1 MPNKKYK
8 LDPESL
14 KYHEVDSKRQKF
26 LKALLTQVVATIF
39 IAGILYIGFSY
50 FIETSEQKKL
60 KRENKKLEEQYKYLN
75 NKYQQTEKVINE
87 LIERDKNIYRAIFE
101 SEPPGSSDNKIDF
114 SLYDSLSNADLVKI
128 NSLHLTN
135 VLRNSKKSK
144 KLYKDILS
152 DIPEDIESLQKIP
165 AIQPIPNKDLKQ
177 VIYGYGK
184 RIDPV
189 YKTPVFHSGVDFA
202 APIGTQVYATADGKV
217 TQANQRIRGLGK
229 HIEINHGNDFITIY
243 AHLSEMTVH
252 YGEKVKRGQIIGY
265 VGNSGKSLVSHLH
278 YEVHFKNE
286 PVNPI
291 HFFFLELSPEKYS
304 KIIKASSRGG
314 ISLD

>member
-1 MPNKKYK
+1 MSNKKYK
-8 LDPESL
+8 FDPESL
-14 KYHEVDSKRQKF
+14 KYHEVDTKKQKI
-26 LKALLTQVVATIF
+26 LKAILTQIVATVF

-50 FIETSEQKKL
+50 FIETPEQKRL
-60 KRENKKLEEQYKYLN
+60 KRENQKLEEQYKYLSK
-75 NKYQQTEKVINE
+75 KYLQTEKVINE

-101 SEPPGSSDNKIDF
+101 SEPPSDSDNKIDF

-135 VLRNSKKSK
+135 VLKNSKKSK
-144 KLYKDILS
+144 NIYNEIISGLPD
-152 DIPEDIESLQKIP
+152 DIEELRKIP

-177 VIYGYGK
+177 VIYGFGK

-189 YKTPVFHSGVDFA
+189 YKTSVFHSGVDFA
-202 APIGTQVYATADGKV
+202 APIGTQVFATADGRV

-229 HIEINHGNDFITIY
+229 HIEINHGNDFVTIY
-243 AHLSEMTVH
+243 AHLSEMSVH
-252 YGEKVKRGQIIGY
+252 AGETVKRGQVIGF

-278 YEVHFKNE
+278 YEVHFKDEAIN
-286 PVNPI
+286 PV

-304 KIIKASSRGG
+304 LIIKASSRGG